1 MAKELIHAATRVE
14 HNSVDVEGATHWS
27 FSLDTVVSTD
37 QGDAAEPGMVEEV
50 ITHYS
55 LSVTIFSEDPFVL
68 LGLIGDAAANLVC
81 GYKGAGG
88 VAKKVTFKNVQFT
101 GGVVANAKAKDAG
114 GNVPTHS
121 LTGRAEWGAADTIA
135 LMIVDAADA

>member
-55 LSVTIFSEDPFVL
+55 LSVTIYSQDPHVL
-68 LGLIGDAAANLVC
+68 LGLIGDAAANLVL
-81 GYKGAGG
+81 GYKGANGT
-88 VAKKVTFKNVQFT
+88 AKKITIKNVQFT
-101 GGVVANAKAKDAG
+101 GGVDASAKAKDAG
-114 GNVPTHS
+114 GNVVPYS